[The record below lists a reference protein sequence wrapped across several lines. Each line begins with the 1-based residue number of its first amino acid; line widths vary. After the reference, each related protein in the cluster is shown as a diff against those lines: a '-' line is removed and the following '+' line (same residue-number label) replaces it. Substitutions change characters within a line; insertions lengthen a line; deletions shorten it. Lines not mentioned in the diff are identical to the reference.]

1 MNKENQEIKTPLSAM
16 LDMAK
21 IEIGEHVESCMNAN
35 HIPPEM
41 MMMVLKDI
49 LLDLSIAKNNRLLNE
64 FINMQKNFKIEDA
77 NKEE

>member
-1 MNKENQEIKTPLSAM
+1 MNKENKGIKTPLSVM
-16 LDMAK
+16 LDMAR

-49 LLDLSIAKNNRLLNE
+49 LLDLSIAKNNRLSSE
-64 FINMQKNFKIEDA
+64 FVNMQKINAADTD
-77 NKEE
+77 KEE